1 VLIFPWII
9 GLLLLALI
17 AELILVA
24 PEVGRT
30 FYRERRF
37 SAHRP
42 RMRAVAFLTVVELA
56 LVLAWALYVIAER

>member
-1 VLIFPWII
+1 V
-9 GLLLLALI
+9 LALV

-24 PEVGRT
+24 PEVGRS

-56 LVLAWALYVIAER
+56 LVLAWAFYVIAEP

>member
-17 AELILVA
+17 AQVVLVI

-42 RMRAVAFLTVVELA
+42 RMRAVLFLTVVELA
-56 LVLAWALYVIAER
+56 LVLAWALYVLADR